1 MAFFDDEDGWTVVRR
16 RRRQGRP
23 GRSNFQQQR
32 VTWGMD
38 RARPPAFERGGRS
51 QSSFPNRPVPPS
63 GSRFRGSGPP
73 SRSYADVVRRG
84 RPQDEPRVT
93 ASYYRRPRL
102 NWGRQ
107 WRQQPRWQQQQEPID
122 QEKLRLVRQLHTVI
136 RLVHHLQNVTPAEGR
151 EGPRMIVRMVDNLA
165 SMIKPALPSPETLD
179 LILGNAKNWGY
190 NTLMILEKHYS
201 KQLSV
206 VREELATEMGLDWKE
221 CFQVAVR
228 RARRDLPHIT
238 QEVLDYAEA
247 LVTTCVATA
256 TERVPQPVDG
266 EAMEDM
272 EEGGSVQ
279 EQAQPPPGTV
289 EMAQQTEPQ
298 PLKQRVSV
306 QVLRPAELR
315 QDMGTMTEERSFWT
329 PAPSQA
335 IQQDAQVQGEDRPV
349 SPLQQRPPRAWGARQ
364 GCVIPESNLLLE
376 LEEVGSS
383 HDGGQ
388 DSEQP
393 ALVVGESPRDSLLDV
408 REDVVGQDGASILAP
423 TSQRSREDPGA
434 PGDAQDDTGGSLVVD
449 SSSGQQNLT
458 STPKQYYSVKRH
470 IHTERKM
477 IDWGLSIRKKW
488 VFLGDSNLARFPT
501 HVVPDLQIDSFP
513 GANFR
518 HAQALIRKATV
529 HSNVEKVVLA
539 FGLNNRN
546 QGAKETAIKQMLGA
560 VRATKNRFPYS
571 EIWIPLINFSS
582 GLSREEIQTLTTMN
596 AHISRNLPFVPKL
609 SEKDFLTEGDEIH
622 WTRTTARAMF
632 RHWVSFLNLRSP

>member
-16 RRRQGRP
+16 GRRQRRP

-38 RARPPAFERGGRS
+38 RARPPTFERGGRS
-51 QSSFPNRPVPPS
+51 QFSFPNRPVPPS

-73 SRSYADVVRRG
+73 SQSYADVVRRG

-107 WRQQPRWQQQQEPID
+107 WRPQPRWQQQQEPMD
-122 QEKLRLVRQLHTVI
+122 QEKLQLVRKLHTVI
-136 RLVHHLQNVTPAEGR
+136 RLVHHLQNVTPKEGR
-151 EGPRMIVRMVDNLA
+151 EEPRMIVRMVENLA
-165 SMIKPALPSPETLD
+165 SMIKPALPTPETLD

-190 NTLMILEKHYS
+190 TTLMILEKHYS
-201 KQLSV
+201 KQIDV
-206 VREELATEMGLDWKE
+206 MRGELAAEMSLDWND
-221 CFQVAVR
+221 CFQMAVR

-238 QEVLDYAEA
+238 QEVLDHAEA
-247 LVTTCVATA
+247 LVTACAATA
-256 TERVPQPVDG
+256 MERVPQPAG
-266 EAMEDM
+266 NEATED
-272 EEGGSVQ
+272 EERGSVQ
-279 EQAQPPPGTV
+279 EHAQPPPRSV
-289 EMAQQTEPQ
+289 EMAQQTDPQ

-306 QVLRPAELR
+306 QVLRPAEMR
-315 QDMGTMTEERSFWT
+315 QDMGTMTEERSYWT
-329 PAPSQA
+329 PVPSQA
-335 IQQDAQVQGEDRPV
+335 IQQEAQVQEEARPAP
-349 SPLQQRPPRAWGARQ
+349 PLQQRPPRARGARQ
-364 GCVIPESNLLLE
+364 GCVIPESNFLLE
-376 LEEVGSS
+376 LEELDSS
-383 HDGGQ
+383 HEGGQ
-388 DSEQP
+388 DSQP
-393 ALVVGESPRDSLLDV
+393 ALVVGESPRDSLLEE
-408 REDVVGQDGASILAP
+408 REDEVRQDRTPILVP
-423 TSQRSREDPGA
+423 TSQRSREDPGSPA
-434 PGDAQDDTGGSLVVD
+434 NAQDDAGRSLGMD
-449 SSSGQQNLT
+449 SSSEQQNLT

-488 VFLGDSNLARFPT
+488 VFLGDSNLARFPA
-501 HVVPDLQIDSFP
+501 HVLPDLQIDSFP

-518 HAQALIRKATV
+518 HAQALVRKATI

-539 FGLNNRN
+539 FGLNNKN

-560 VRATKNRFPYS
+560 VRAAKNRFPFS

-596 AHISRNLPFVPKL
+596 AYISRNLPFIPKL
-609 SEKDFLTEGDEIH
+609 SENDFRTERDDVH